1 MKAVGPFGDM
11 QEKLATYFEKLWP
24 ICRSITGNG
33 LRESFRILQEIVPF
47 ELTEVPTGTQVQD
60 WEIPKE
66 WNIQDAF
73 ILTPDGRKVADF
85 KLNNL
90 HVLNYSGPVDQEI
103 SWDELSKHI
112 FTLPEQPTAI
122 PYVTSYYEEK
132 WGFCL
137 SHNEWLSLPKE
148 GTYRVVIQSELTQ
161 GSLTYG
167 EAILKG
173 DSEREILFYSYLC
186 HPSMA
191 NNELSGP
198 LVLAMLYE
206 KLAALPQRKYTY
218 RFVLAPETIGS
229 IAYLSNNGSV
239 LKEKLEAGWV
249 LTCCGD
255 AGKIHYKNSRQG
267 NALVDRISKH
277 ILNQLPLEWN
287 DLEFSVGGSDERQFC
302 SPGYNLPIGSFM
314 RTPYQRY
321 AQYHTSLDNRDFISI
336 SAMEEGVEILFQ
348 MVLAL
353 EINETYE
360 SVVQYGEPQLG
371 KRGLYPSSNM
381 PNTDQRQMVHNMMH
395 LINWSDGEH
404 DLLSIA
410 DKKGTA
416 MFYFAPLAKLCEEKG
431 VLRRK

>member
-1 MKAVGPFGDM
+1 M
-11 QEKLATYFEKLWP
+11 QEKLATYFERLWP

-47 ELTEVPTGTQVQD
+47 ELTEVPTGTQVHD

-90 HVLNYSGPVDQEI
+90 HVLNYSSPVDMEVTHE
-103 SWDELSKHI
+103 ELSKQI
-112 FTLPEQPTAI
+112 FTLPEQSTAI

-137 SHNEWLSLPKE
+137 AHNEWLSLPKD
-148 GTYRVVIQSELTQ
+148 GMYRVVIQSELKE

-173 DSEREILFYSYLC
+173 DSEKEILFYSYLC

-229 IAYLSNNGSV
+229 IAYLSKNGQA
-239 LKEKLEAGWV
+239 LKDRLHAGWV

-277 ILNQLPLEWN
+277 ILKQLPLEWN

-302 SPGYNLPIGSFM
+302 SPGYNLPVGSFM

-321 AQYHTSLDNRDFISI
+321 PQYHTSLDNRDFISI
-336 SAMEEGVEILFQ
+336 PAMEEGVEILFQ
-348 MVLAL
+348 MVLSL

-360 SVVQYGEPQLG
+360 AVVQYGEPQLG
-371 KRGLYPSSNM
+371 KRGLYPTSNM
-381 PNTDQRQMVHNMMH
+381 PNTDQRQMIHNMMH

-410 DKKGTA
+410 EKKGTA

>member
-1 MKAVGPFGDM
+1 M
-11 QEKLATYFEKLWP
+11 QKKLATYFERLWP

-47 ELTEVPTGTQVQD
+47 ELTEVPTGTQVHD

-90 HVLNYSGPVDQEI
+90 HVLNYSTPVDMEVTHE
-103 SWDELSKHI
+103 ELSKHI

-229 IAYLSNNGSV
+229 IAYLSNNGSA

-336 SAMEEGVEILFQ
+336 PAMEEGVEILFQ

-353 EINETYE
+353 EINEIYE
-360 SVVQYGEPQLG
+360 AVVQYGEPQLG

>member
-1 MKAVGPFGDM
+1 MVGPFGDM
-11 QEKLATYFEKLWP
+11 QKKLATYFERLWP

-47 ELTEVPTGTQVQD
+47 ELTEVPTGTQVHD

-90 HVLNYSGPVDQEI
+90 HVLNYSSPVDMEVTHE
-103 SWDELSKHI
+103 ELSKHI

-137 SHNEWLSLPKE
+137 SHNEWLSLPKD
-148 GTYRVVIQSELTQ
+148 GMYRVVIQSELTE

-173 DSEREILFYSYLC
+173 DSEKEILFYSYLC

-206 KLAALPQRKYTY
+206 KLAVLPQRKYTY

-229 IAYLSNNGSV
+229 IAYLSKNGSA
-239 LKEKLEAGWV
+239 LKEKLEAGWI

-255 AGKIHYKNSRQG
+255 AGKIHYKNSRKG

-277 ILNQLPLEWN
+277 ILKQLPIEWN

-302 SPGYNLPIGSFM
+302 SPGYNLPVGSFM

-336 SAMEEGVEILFQ
+336 PAMEEGVEILFQ

-360 SVVQYGEPQLG
+360 AVVQYGEPQLG

-381 PNTDQRQMVHNMMH
+381 PNTDQRGMVHNMMH

>member
-1 MKAVGPFGDM
+1 M
-11 QEKLATYFEKLWP
+11 QQKLATYFERLWP

-47 ELTEVPTGTQVQD
+47 ELTEVPTGTQVHD

-85 KLNNL
+85 KVNNL
-90 HVLNYSGPVDQEI
+90 HVLNYSSPVDMEVTHE
-103 SWDELSKHI
+103 ELSKHI

-137 SHNEWLSLPKE
+137 SHNEWNSLPKE
-148 GTYRVVIQSELTQ
+148 GMYRVVIQSELTE

-173 DSEREILFYSYLC
+173 DSEKEILFYSYLC

-229 IAYLSNNGSV
+229 IAYLSKNGSA

-255 AGKIHYKNSRQG
+255 AGKIHYKNSRKG

-321 AQYHTSLDNRDFISI
+321 SQYHTSLDNRDFISI
-336 SAMEEGVEILFQ
+336 PAMEEGVEILFQ

-360 SVVQYGEPQLG
+360 AVVQYGEPQLG
-371 KRGLYPSSNM
+371 KRGLYPSSNL

-410 DKKGTA
+410 EKKGTA